1 MAVTDVLDFTAG
13 TGGAAAAALH
23 CGIKYE
29 GICVNADQKKW
40 LESLMDK
47 VVYAVACDSP
57 EHAAAVGAS
66 TELVNSIKLF
76 YQGTVKEAKRY
87 LSAQSSDMPAAG
99 HDDAED
105 GGGGGGQQRREQLSE
120 VQPSLATGTSDSV

>member
-1 MAVTDVLDFTAG
+1 MAVTDILDFTAG
-13 TGGAAAAALH
+13 TGAAAAAALN

-40 LESLMDK
+40 LDSMVGK

-57 EHAAAVGAS
+57 GHAAAVGAS

-87 LSAQSSDMPAAG
+87 LVAQSSDTPAAEQ
-99 HDDAED
+99 DDD
-105 GGGGGGQQRREQLSE
+105 GDGKSE
-120 VQPSLATGTSDSV
+120 GESSDESN

>member
-23 CGIKYE
+23 CGIKHE

-40 LESLMDK
+40 LDSLMDK
-47 VVYAVACDSP
+47 VTYAVACDSHV
-57 EHAAAVGAS
+57 HAAAVGAS

-76 YQGTVKEAKRY
+76 FQGTVKEAKRY
-87 LSAQSSDMPAAG
+87 LVAQSSDTPAAG
-99 HDDAED
+99 QDDDGD
-105 GGGGGGQQRREQLSE
+105 GGSE
-120 VQPSLATGTSDSV
+120 GESSDESN

>member
-1 MAVTDVLDFTAG
+1 MGVTDILDFTAG

-29 GICVNADQKKW
+29 GICVNAVQKRW
-40 LESLMDK
+40 LEGLMDK

-76 YQGTVKEAKRY
+76 YQGTVKEARRY
-87 LSAQSSDMPAAG
+87 LVAQSSDAARQ
-99 HDDAED
+99 DDDDEE
-105 GGGGGGQQRREQLSE
+105 GGVRGRA
-120 VQPSLATGTSDSV
+120 ATRATE

>member
-1 MAVTDVLDFTAG
+1 MAATDILDFTAG

-23 CGIKYE
+23 CGIQYE
-29 GICVNADQKKW
+29 GICVNGDQKKW

-57 EHAAAVGAS
+57 GHAAAVGAS
-66 TELVNSIKLF
+66 TELVDSIKLF

-87 LSAQSSDMPAAG
+87 LVAQSSDMQG
-99 HDDAED
+99 EDDDED
-105 GGGGGGQQRREQLSE
+105 GGSE
-120 VQPSLATGTSDSV
+120 GESSDESN